1 MNYKM
6 TEVRL
11 NVDEYSLR
19 VLDVIKGKYGLK
31 NRSEALNRFAK
42 DFGEDFVE
50 PELTDE
56 YAQMLREQVE
66 DYKKNPQNYKTYTI
80 DDVDSLWED

>member
-1 MNYKM
+1 MK
-6 TEVRL
+6 EIRL
-11 NVDEYSLR
+11 NVDEYSFR

-50 PELTDE
+50 AELNPEYLTHLDE
-56 YAQMLREQVE
+56 LIK
-66 DYKKNPQNYKTYTI
+66 DYEKNSNKYNTYTI
-80 DDVDSLWED
+80 DDVDSLWEE